1 MLMLHSC
8 STDELMSDN
17 GGNAVP
23 IESIEP
29 SIALSNET
37 RAYDPA
43 TDPEYV
49 GRPVFVGNDK
59 IKYTRIA
66 RTTSPLTA
74 FTYTNIEYKMENDNA
89 GNGQWKRS
97 DGSGISKIYWS
108 DAKSDHTFIGYSTPQ
123 QKENETFDW
132 INKSIEGGVTY
143 YYGSLGKPE
152 DTADVLDYSG
162 NSTDQSLK
170 HDDIVLTYN
179 TQMLAQSGGSIA
191 KVLFYHG
198 LANIKIVVDLNGFS
212 TSSDVNSPDNK
223 VKVSDMVVKNM
234 PVFYKWTQQDAK
246 LRPLNATGEPEN
258 IYGTVIPYN
267 KTRDIKTWTHAPE
280 GQGTNQNK
288 KFTFHSLAVP
298 TAEGTDGQTLNFEFQ
313 VTYPNPLTHEDEDH
327 TYKASIEKVQL
338 YAGKCTTITIK
349 LNHANE
355 SMTVGA
361 EYAEWDYVPTPDQS
375 SLKKNSTFLSD
386 LDKGTGGRK
395 RVTIHTDNGT
405 PECNNLNAT
414 VDDATWLYITKENQN
429 IIKDIYGHEGNSID
443 DAYVITG
450 ADQLLSFAY
459 EVKSGFNFT
468 GKFIQL
474 NADITM
480 QSKEILNSYNSDNVE
495 TTSLIE
501 WFGIGDASHPFNGV
515 FLGSGRHINYLYGE
529 HFFHTVGP
537 DAVVDKL
544 SFANVI
550 ELKGCGVVA
559 HENKGL
565 ICGCNIE
572 GNVEESDKTTTY
584 TGSFVGINNSFVI
597 ACTHVGKVSGYGKVG
612 GLVGFNNGTVMASYH
627 SGVVE
632 AKDASGTI
640 NKANAHPTVGEYGDG
655 KKVINGKTSNNSIM
669 FSCYYDSNVFKDNR
683 DLVPGK
689 LGYPLSTTMMQ
700 SPAFVSD
707 GINSESFNFNDETG
721 EYKGLGPI
729 LRTIAETI
737 VYDKILEEEKK
748 QGEVS
753 DERIEEIKENIQN
766 MSNDLLIINILPQDA
781 LSFEVFKVFEYHF
794 SLNTAVR
801 VFDYWIKRIHADT
814 ENKESVDTNCH
825 TFTKAQIEFLNS
837 HYTNEHRFNYTPAS
851 YPKVQ

>member
-108 DAKSDHTFIGYSTPQ
+108 DAKSNHTFIGYSTPQ

-152 DTADVLDYSG
+152 DTADVLLDYSG
-162 NSTDQSLK
+162 NTTDQSLK

-179 TQMLAQSGGSIA
+179 TQMLAQPGGSIA

-313 VTYPNPLTHEDEDH
+313 VTYPNPLTHTDEDH

-459 EVKSGFNFT
+459 EVKSGFDFT

-480 QSKEILNSYNSDNVE
+480 QSKEILNNYNSDNVE

-572 GNVEESDKTTTY
+572 GDVEESDKTTTY

-632 AKDASGTI
+632 AKDADGE
-640 NKANAHPTVGEYGDG
+640 AHPTVGEYGDG
-655 KKVINGKTSNNSIM
+655 VKVINGKTSNKSIM

-700 SPAFVSD
+700 SNAFVRDSLD
-707 GINSESFNFNDETG
+707 APSFVYDATG
-721 EYKGLGPI
+721 KYTGQGPK
-729 LRTIAETI
+729 LRIIAENLVRKNHGVNSGKETT
-737 VYDKILEEEKK
+737 YT
-748 QGEVS
+748 
-753 DERIEEIKENIQN
+753 DEQIQT
-766 MSNDLLIINILPQDA
+766 MTDLQLIDIILPADA
-781 LSFEVFKVFEYHF
+781 MSEDVYEMFENHF
-794 SLNTAVR
+794 NLNTALR
-801 VFDYWIKRIHADT
+801 VFKYWITRVHTNMADKPET
-814 ENKESVDTNCH
+814 TTIETNCH
-825 TFTKAQIEFLNS
+825 TFTKAQIKFLNS